1 MKQPEP
7 GTNSTAKKGYS
18 ITTWRLHLWCD
29 HPEWLRNTQEFYNEI
44 ATFYYNLLLKHEELW
59 NLGSQ
64 QTLRELEILSIPG
77 RGGRIPEEPL
87 PWEKIPLYFRRAAAN
102 EGIAMA
108 KSYIGHLHQGN
119 FRRAE
124 KLNAAVT
131 YYKGMYRDFS
141 NREITLRVWSGKKWF
156 WMHCRLSGREFP
168 ENASLMSPSVVFE
181 YKYDML
187 HVPVKK
193 ESGNTA
199 TIKQRMKEDCN
210 ILSIQFTNSD
220 AFAVESVLNCQGQE
234 QAVKFWDGGREY
246 SHHCRRILEK
256 IRKSQ
261 QATAGNQKG
270 KADQKYWM
278 HLKHLSE
285 HYGHQVS
292 SQIIGFALEQQASVI
307 VLPRYDQKYSRNVM
321 KGAGNWKPLHLST
334 RIRQYLGYKA
344 WEKGILVIEVHAS
357 GISTTCAKCGGKL
370 LTTDSRTGICCCEN
384 GHQGNR
390 YLNAARNLGRK
401 CLIQFGKLEQPETEK

>member
-1 MKQPEP
+1 
-7 GTNSTAKKGYS
+7 
-18 ITTWRLHLWCD
+18 
-29 HPEWLRNTQEFYNEI
+29 
-44 ATFYYNLLLKHEELW
+44 
-59 NLGSQ
+59 
-64 QTLRELEILSIPG
+64 
-77 RGGRIPEEPL
+77 
-87 PWEKIPLYFRRAAAN
+87 
-102 EGIAMA
+102 
-108 KSYIGHLHQGN
+108 
-119 FRRAE
+119 
-124 KLNAAVT
+124 
-131 YYKGMYRDFS
+131 
-141 NREITLRVWSGKKWF
+141 
-156 WMHCRLSGREFP
+156 MHCRLSGREFP
-168 ENASLMSPSVVFE
+168 ENAALMSPSVVFE

-220 AFAVESVLNCQGQE
+220 AFAVGSVLNCQGQE
-234 QAVKFWDGGREY
+234 QAVKFWGGGREY